1 MRSHFETA
9 ERSRFWT
16 ANFVNFVDIGPL
28 LAAKQGAANVTK
40 IPCLRGIENYTKNGP
55 FRGTQER
62 CPLKRG
68 DERGIATWPN
78 DFCG

>member
-16 ANFVNFVDIGPL
+16 ANFVNFVDIGLL

-40 IPCLRGIENYTKNGP
+40 ILSLNGIENYTKMDP
-55 FRGTQER
+55 FWQPRTGVH
-62 CPLKRG
+62 
-68 DERGIATWPN
+68 
-78 DFCG
+78 